1 MKGGKGEQLQMF
13 MPAKQLQGRIGQSYD
28 VGFEDAPKG
37 SAGSLDKHPGAL
49 NNMWERKLTE
59 SREKI
64 DNGGRGAGVYDSLA
78 KKGYVGDPLEVRH
91 GDFPGSED
99 TDKGLRLLDGHH
111 RLSSAADLDLLVP
124 VSHSDANSDNVAYQG
139 RKRMA
144 AAKGVNTWEL

>member
-1 MKGGKGEQLQMF
+1 MF
-13 MPAKQLQGRIGQSYD
+13 MPAKQLKERIGLSYD
-28 VGFEDAPKG
+28 VDHFDERDSPTADH
-37 SAGSLDKHPGAL
+37 SL
-49 NNMWERKLTE
+49 NRMWDRKLTE
-59 SREKI
+59 SKEKL

-124 VSHSDANSDNVAYQG
+124 VSHSDANSDNVAYQN
-139 RKRMA
+139 RKKQA
-144 AAKGVNTWEL
+144 VAKGVQTWEL